1 MTDRQTRILRAK
13 MLGALMREKRLE
25 TGKSLKDMAKLIGT
39 TTSTLSSYEHGRK
52 SISLPEL
59 ELLAFNLDTPLRYF
73 LSPSADDV
81 GEDYKFDP
89 VIMVTLRQRMIGAML
104 RKRRLEQ
111 GMSIRELA
119 ATVDMPTSRVS
130 NYEHG
135 VRPIPIPDL
144 ESLVNAL
151 QQSLDVLIDHE
162 GPIGNWH
169 MTQQA
174 FERFCEL
181 PVDLRAFFSTPEK
194 ESYLKMA
201 ERLSKLD
208 LHALQRVAR
217 ALDDLIP

>member
-25 TGKSLKDMAKLIGT
+25 TGKSLKDTAKLIGT

-59 ELLAFNLDTPLRYF
+59 ELFAYHIDTPLRYF
-73 LSPSADDV
+73 TSPSAGEV
-81 GEDYKFDP
+81 AEDYKFDP

-104 RKRRLEQ
+104 RKRRLEL

-119 ATVDMPTSRVS
+119 AAVDMPSSRVS
-130 NYEHG
+130 NYERG
-135 VRPIPIPDL
+135 VRPVPLPDL
-144 ESLVNAL
+144 ESLSDAL
-151 QQSLDVLIDHE
+151 QQPLDALIEHQ

-181 PVDLRAFFSTPEK
+181 PTDLRTFFSMSENEP
-194 ESYLKMA
+194 YLMMA

-208 LHALQRVAR
+208 LHALQRVAQ
-217 ALDDLIP
+217 AFEDLLP

>member
-13 MLGALMREKRLE
+13 MLGALTREKRLE
-25 TGKSLKDMAKLIGT
+25 TGKSLKVMAKLIGT

-59 ELLAFNLDTPLRYF
+59 ELLAFHLDTPLRYF

-89 VIMVTLRQRMIGAML
+89 IIMVTLRQRMIGAML

-130 NYEHG
+130 NYERG

-144 ESLVNAL
+144 ESLVDAL
-151 QQSLDVLIDHE
+151 QQTLDVLIDHE

-181 PVDLRAFFSTPEK
+181 PVDLRAFFSTPEN
-194 ESYLKMA
+194 EPYLKMA

-208 LHALQRVAR
+208 LHALQRVAQ
-217 ALDDLIP
+217 ALDDLIA

>member
-13 MLGALMREKRLE
+13 MLGALMRERRLE
-25 TGKSLKDMAKLIGT
+25 TGKSLKEMAKLIGT
-39 TTSTLSSYEHGRK
+39 TTSTLSTYEHGRK

-59 ELLAFNLDTPLRYF
+59 ELLAFHIDTPLRYF
-73 LSPSADDV
+73 ISPSAKDV

-89 VIMVTLRQRMIGAML
+89 IIMVTLRQRMIGAML
-104 RKRRLEQ
+104 RKRRREL
-111 GMSIRELA
+111 GMSIRDLA
-119 ATVDMPTSRVS
+119 AEIDMPTSRVS
-130 NYEHG
+130 NYERG

-144 ESLVNAL
+144 ESLCNAL
-151 QQSLDVLIDHE
+151 QQPLDSLIDHE

-181 PVDLRAFFSTPEK
+181 PSDLRAFFSTPEN
-194 ESYLKMA
+194 EPYLKMA

-208 LHALQRVAR
+208 LRDLQRVAQ
-217 ALDDLIP
+217 ALEDLIP

>member
-1 MTDRQTRILRAK
+1 MTVRQTRVLRAK

-25 TGKSLKDMAKLIGT
+25 TGRSLKDTAKLIGT

-59 ELLAFNLDTPLRYF
+59 ELFAFHIDTPLRYF
-73 LSPSADDV
+73 TSPSAGEV

-89 VIMVTLRQRMIGAML
+89 IIMVSLRQRMIGAML
-104 RKRRLEQ
+104 RKRRLEL

-119 ATVDMPTSRVS
+119 AAVDMPSSRVS
-130 NYEHG
+130 NYERG
-135 VRPIPIPDL
+135 VRPVPLPDL
-144 ESLVNAL
+144 ESLGDAL
-151 QQSLDVLIDHE
+151 QQPLDALIEHE

-174 FERFCEL
+174 FERFCGL
-181 PVDLRAFFSTPEK
+181 PADLRAFFSTPEN
-194 ESYLKMA
+194 EPYLQMA

-208 LHALQRVAR
+208 LHALQSVAQ
-217 ALDDLIP
+217 ALEDLLP

>member
-25 TGKSLKDMAKLIGT
+25 TGKSLKDTAKLIGT

-59 ELLAFNLDTPLRYF
+59 ELFAYHIDTPLRYF
-73 LSPSADDV
+73 TSPSAGEV
-81 GEDYKFDP
+81 AEDYKFDP

-104 RKRRLEQ
+104 RKRRLEL

-119 ATVDMPTSRVS
+119 AAVDMPSSRVS
-130 NYEHG
+130 NYERG
-135 VRPIPIPDL
+135 VRPVPLPDL
-144 ESLVNAL
+144 ESLSDAL
-151 QQSLDVLIDHE
+151 QQPLDALIEHE

-181 PVDLRAFFSTPEK
+181 PADLRTFFSTSENEP
-194 ESYLKMA
+194 YLMMA

-208 LHALQRVAR
+208 LHALQRVAQ
-217 ALDDLIP
+217 AFEDLLP

>member
-1 MTDRQTRILRAK
+1 MDLQTRVLRAK

-39 TTSTLSSYEHGRK
+39 STSTLSSYEHGRK

-73 LSPSADDV
+73 LSSSAGEV

-89 VIMVTLRQRMIGAML
+89 IIMVTLRQRMIGAML
-104 RKRRLEQ
+104 RKRRLEL

-119 ATVDMPTSRVS
+119 AAIDMPTSRVS
-130 NYEHG
+130 NYERG

-144 ESLVNAL
+144 EILGDAL
-151 QQSLDVLIDHE
+151 QQSLDALIDHE

-181 PVDLRAFFSTPEK
+181 PADLRAFFSMPEN
-194 ESYLKMA
+194 ESYLNMA

-208 LHALQRVAR
+208 LHALQRVAH
-217 ALDDLIP
+217 ALEDLIP

>member
-130 NYEHG
+130 NYERG

-144 ESLVNAL
+144 ESLADAL

-217 ALDDLIP
+217 ALDDLIL

>member
-119 ATVDMPTSRVS
+119 AIVDMPTSRVS
-130 NYEHG
+130 NYERG

-144 ESLVNAL
+144 ESLADAL

-217 ALDDLIP
+217 ALDDLIL

>member
-25 TGKSLKDMAKLIGT
+25 TGMSLKDMAKLIGR

-59 ELLAFNLDTPLRYF
+59 ELFAFHLDTPMRYF
-73 LSPSADDV
+73 LSPSAADV
-81 GEDYKFDP
+81 GEDYTFDP
-89 VIMVTLRQRMIGAML
+89 TIMVSLRQRIIGAML
-104 RKRRLEQ
+104 RKRRLEL
-111 GMSIRELA
+111 GMSIRELS
-119 ATVDMPTSRVS
+119 ATVDMPPSRVS
-130 NYEHG
+130 NYERG
-135 VRPIPIPDL
+135 LRPIPIPDL
-144 ESLVNAL
+144 ESLVNAI
-151 QQSLDVLIDHE
+151 QQPLDALIDHE

-181 PVDLRAFFSTPEK
+181 PADLRTFFSSPEN
-194 ESYLKMA
+194 EPYLKMA

-208 LHALQRVAR
+208 LYALQRVAQ
-217 ALDDLIP
+217 AFDDLIQ

>member
-13 MLGALMREKRLE
+13 MLGALTREKRLE

-59 ELLAFNLDTPLRYF
+59 ELLAFHLDTPLRYF
-73 LSPSADDV
+73 LSHSADDV

-130 NYEHG
+130 NYERG

-144 ESLVNAL
+144 ESLVDAL
-151 QQSLDVLIDHE
+151 QQSLDELIDHE

-181 PVDLRAFFSTPEK
+181 PAELRAFFSTPEK
-194 ESYLKMA
+194 EPYLKMA

-208 LHALQRVAR
+208 LHALQRVAH
-217 ALDDLIP
+217 ALEDLLP